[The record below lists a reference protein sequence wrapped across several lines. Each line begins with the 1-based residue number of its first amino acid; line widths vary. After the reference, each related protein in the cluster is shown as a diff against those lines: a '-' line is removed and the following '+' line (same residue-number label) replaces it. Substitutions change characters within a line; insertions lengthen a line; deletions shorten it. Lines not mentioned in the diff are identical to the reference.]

1 MNQKCL
7 PLLRWAGSKKRQ
19 FASISK
25 FFPSTYTRYAEPFAG
40 SAAFAFCLGT
50 KNAILN
56 DINLDL
62 TSFYKDVTN
71 DPVLFYRKFLEIPRG
86 ESNYYEIRS
95 KFNSEK
101 ERTDR
106 SILFYYLNRNCF
118 NGIHRLNKRGEF
130 NVPFSSS
137 RVSSYL
143 SEEQFLRSVE
153 VVRSATVHC
162 LDFEDFCDRNLGEGD
177 FVFID
182 PPYYSADRI
191 FNEYNTKAFDRED
204 FGRLERLL
212 VRLNDK
218 GTRFL
223 LSFPEVP
230 ESEELASHWS
240 SSCVPVRRTIASDPS
255 KRRVSTELLIHNYA
269 V

>member
-19 FASISK
+19 FGSISNL
-25 FFPSTYTRYAEPFAG
+25 FPLSYKRYAEPFAG

-50 KNAILN
+50 DKAILN
-56 DINLDL
+56 DINKDL
-62 TSFYKDVTN
+62 TSFYRDVTS
-71 DPVLFYRKFLEIPRG
+71 DPAAFYKKFTAMPRG
-86 ESNYYEIRS
+86 ATYYYEVRS
-95 KFNSEK
+95 KFNN
-101 ERTDR
+101 ERECCDR

-143 SEEQFLRSVE
+143 SEDQFLRSVE
-153 VVRSATVHC
+153 VVKNAKIHC
-162 LDFEDFCDRNLGEGD
+162 LDFEDFCDRNLEEGD

-182 PPYYSADRI
+182 PPYYSADRM
-191 FNEYNTKAFDRED
+191 FNEYNIKAFDRED

-212 VRLNDK
+212 VRLNEK
-218 GTRFL
+218 GISFL

-230 ESEELASHWS
+230 ESKELASHWS
-240 SSCVPVRRTIASDPS
+240 SSCVPVRRTIASDPA
-255 KRRVSTELLIHNYA
+255 KRRVSNELLIHNYA

>member
-1 MNQKCL
+1 VTQKCL

-19 FASISK
+19 FGSISK
-25 FFPSTYTRYAEPFAG
+25 IFPNSYNSYAEPFAG

-50 KNAILN
+50 NKAILN
-56 DINLDL
+56 DINVDL
-62 TSFYKDVTN
+62 TSFYHDVTN
-71 DPVLFYRKFLEIPRG
+71 DPKGFYKKFSDIPRG
-86 ESNYYEIRS
+86 EKSYYEIRS
-95 KFNSEK
+95 LFNNDK
-101 ERTDR
+101 KRDDR
-106 SILFYYLNRNCF
+106 SVLFYYLNRNCF

-153 VVRSATVHC
+153 VVRSAKIYS
-162 LDFEDFCDRNLGEGD
+162 LDFEEFCDNSLGRGD

-182 PPYYSADRI
+182 PPYYSAERI
-191 FNEYNTKAFDRED
+191 FNEYNIKPFDRED
-204 FGRLERLL
+204 FSRLEELL
-212 VRLNDK
+212 VRLNRK
-218 GTRFL
+218 GVRFL

-230 ESEELASHWS
+230 ESLELASVWN
-240 SSCVPVRRTIASDPS
+240 SSCVPVRRTIASDPA
-255 KRRVSTELLIHNYA
+255 KRRVSNELLIRNYA

>member
-1 MNQKCL
+1 MTQKCL

-19 FASISK
+19 FPSISK
-25 FFPSTYTRYAEPFAG
+25 FFPRKFERYSEPFAG
-40 SAAFAFCLGT
+40 SAAFAFCLGAR
-50 KNAILN
+50 KAILN
-56 DINLDL
+56 DINRDL
-62 TSFYKDVTN
+62 TSFYEDVTH
-71 DPVLFYRKFLEIPRG
+71 DPVGFYRKFTEIPRG
-86 ESNYYEIRS
+86 ESYYYEIRS
-95 KFNSEK
+95 KFNTRSECC
-101 ERTDR
+101 DR
-106 SILFYYLNRNCF
+106 SVLFYYLNRNCF

-153 VVRSATVHC
+153 VVKNAKIHC
-162 LDFEDFCDRNLGEGD
+162 LDFEDFCDRSLKDGD

-182 PPYYSADRI
+182 PPYYSTERM
-191 FNEYNTKAFDRED
+191 FNEYNIKGFDRED

-212 VRLNDK
+212 VRLHK
-218 GTRFL
+218 GGIRFL

-240 SSCVPVRRTIASDPS
+240 SSCVPVRRTIASDPA
-255 KRRVSTELLIHNYA
+255 KRRISNELLIYNYA